1 MCGMFILHEAGRAP
15 CFSLRFTHLFNRIR
29 PAAEAFSRRLCAS
42 SIEAEDLVQNASVV
56 AWKFF
61 PHLRNESQFDQ
72 IFFRILR
79 QQHISAVRSQIRHRP
94 YQGDFPDPADL
105 PDPAAEGIPREID
118 LAIDLHGALAMADE
132 RDRQM
137 VLLSWAGFNQ
147 NELCRI
153 FACNRS
159 CLNMRL
165 IRAREHIRHYWKENR
180 CGSRW
185 GSRTDEMA
193 QEIDALI
200 GWANSRLGATEKET
214 APGNR

>member
-1 MCGMFILHEAGRAP
+1 MHVMFIRPGAGRAS
-15 CFSLRFTHLFNRIR
+15 CCSLRFTDLFNRIR

-42 SIEAEDLVQNASVV
+42 SIDAEDLVQNASVV

-79 QQHISAVRSQIRHRP
+79 QQHISTLRTQIRHRP
-94 YQGDFPDPADL
+94 YQGDFPDTTDL
-105 PDPAAEGIPREID
+105 PDPAADGSYPEIE
-118 LAIDLHGALAMADE
+118 LAIDLHGALAMVEE
-132 RDRQM
+132 RDRQI
-137 VLLSWAGFNQ
+137 VLLAWAGFSQ

-165 IRAREHIRHYWKENR
+165 IRAREHMRHYWMENR
-180 CGSRW
+180 EQKGLGKESKEI
-185 GSRTDEMA
+185 TTEM
-193 QEIDALI
+193 EMLI
-200 GWANSRLGATEKET
+200 TWANNLLDNPA
-214 APGNR
+214 